1 MHGFDTW
8 LHALVTLLVTI
19 DPPGNA
25 PLFLGVTAGLSR
37 AERLQVALRST
48 VTASIILI
56 VFAVAGSTI
65 LKTMGISIG
74 AFRIAGGLLLF
85 WISFQM
91 IFEKREE
98 QKQENLKKAL
108 SEDQISNIATFPLA
122 IPIIAGPGSISAVI
136 LLASGRSG
144 PVEHIGLI
152 LMILVVMAAMFGA
165 MVIANSLNKFL
176 GKSGQAVLTRLLGVL
191 LAALS
196 VQFVVNGVNSI
207 WPLNG

>member
-1 MHGFDTW
+1 MHSFDTW

-25 PLFLGVTAGLSR
+25 PLFLGVTVGLSQ
-37 AERLQVALRST
+37 AERFQVALRAT
-48 VTASIILI
+48 VTAFIILV

-85 WISFQM
+85 WISFEM

-98 QKQENLKKAL
+98 KKEKNLKKAL
-108 SEDQISNIATFPLA
+108 SRDQISNMATFPLA

-144 PVEHIGLI
+144 PVEHLGLI
-152 LMILVVMAAMFGA
+152 AMVLIVMIAMFGA
-165 MVIANSLNKFL
+165 MIIANRLNKFL
-176 GKSGQAVLTRLLGVL
+176 GQSGQAVLTRLLGVL

-196 VQFVVNGVNSI
+196 VQFVVDGVKSI
-207 WPLNG
+207 WPVAT

>member
-8 LHALVTLLVTI
+8 LHAFVTLLVTI

-37 AERLQVALRST
+37 GERFQVALRST
-48 VTASIILI
+48 VTAFIILV

-65 LKTMGISIG
+65 LKTLGISIG

-98 QKQENLKKAL
+98 QKENTLKKAL
-108 SEDQISNIATFPLA
+108 SKDQISNMATFPLA

-144 PVEHIGLI
+144 PVEQIGLI
-152 LMILVVMAAMFGA
+152 AMIFVVMVAMFGA

-176 GKSGQAVLTRLLGVL
+176 GQSGQAVLTRLLGVL

-196 VQFVVNGVNSI
+196 VQFVVNGVNAI
-207 WPLNG
+207 WPISG

>member
-1 MHGFDTW
+1 MSGFDTW
-8 LHALVTLLVTI
+8 LHAFVTLLVTI

-37 AERLQVALRST
+37 AERFQVALRST
-48 VTASIILI
+48 VTAFIILI

-65 LKTMGISIG
+65 LKTLGISIG

-98 QKQENLKKAL
+98 QKQKNLKKAL
-108 SEDQISNIATFPLA
+108 SEDQISNMATFPLA

-144 PVEHIGLI
+144 PVEQIGLI
-152 LMILVVMAAMFGA
+152 VMIFLVMVAMFGA

-176 GKSGQAVLTRLLGVL
+176 GQSGQAVLTRLLGVL

-207 WPLNG
+207 WPISG

>member
-1 MHGFDTW
+1 MSGFDTW
-8 LHALVTLLVTI
+8 LHAFVTLLVTI

-37 AERLQVALRST
+37 AERFQVALRST
-48 VTASIILI
+48 VTAFIILI

-65 LKTMGISIG
+65 LKTLGISIG

-98 QKQENLKKAL
+98 QKRKNLKKAL
-108 SEDQISNIATFPLA
+108 SEDQISNMATFPLA

-144 PVEHIGLI
+144 PVEQIGLI
-152 LMILVVMAAMFGA
+152 VMIFLVMVAMFGA

-176 GKSGQAVLTRLLGVL
+176 GQSGQAVLTRLLGVL

-207 WPLNG
+207 WPISG

>member
-1 MHGFDTW
+1 MHGFDSW

-25 PLFLGVTAGLSR
+25 PLFLGVTAGLTQS
-37 AERLQVALRST
+37 ERFQVALRST
-48 VTASIILI
+48 VTAFIILV

-85 WISFQM
+85 WISFEM
-91 IFEKREE
+91 IFEKRDERRE
-98 QKQENLKKAL
+98 KHLKKAL
-108 SEDQISNIATFPLA
+108 SKDQLSNMATFPLA

-152 LMILVVMAAMFGA
+152 IMILVVMIAMFAA
-165 MVIANSLNKFL
+165 MVIANRVNKFL
-176 GKSGQAVLTRLLGVL
+176 GQSGQAVLTRLLGVL

-196 VQFVVNGVNSI
+196 VQFVVDGVKSI
-207 WPLNG
+207 WPVAT